1 VVLLLCLLVRL
12 ILKGGTRSLN
22 AKTRRLKRTDD
33 HHTVSLYTALTR
45 WAVLKVIAGSLVKSI
60 LHMYSHVNVCI
71 AKIAIARQATVQKV
85 WLCTS
90 TSKQIR

>member
-1 VVLLLCLLVRL
+1 VVLSLVV
-12 ILKGGTRSLN
+12 ILKGGTRSLI
-22 AKTRRLKRTDD
+22 AKTRRLKRTD

-85 WLCTS
+85 WLCTRAH
-90 TSKQIR
+90 SKKFVRF